1 MGLLL
6 LSQMFDLH
14 DSEDPTEHK
23 DLSQKDPKNLQRLKQ
38 RLDYWMKSLVPA
50 QNPPPDPK
58 ADPKNFGG
66 NWSPGWC

>member
-1 MGLLL
+1 
-6 LSQMFDLH
+6 MFEFH
-14 DSEDPTEHK
+14 ASEDPTEHH
-23 DLSQKDPKNLQRLKQ
+23 DLSKTDPENLKRLQQ

-58 ADPKNFGG
+58 ANPKNFGG